1 MKLRTVEYDE
11 STNVIKLI
19 DQRDLPHKLN
29 YITCHDSEECADL
42 IKKMATRGA
51 GAIGAMAAYGMAQA
65 HRSTCCPGH
74 SKTTRKAY
82 NTLLKARPTA
92 VDLKNAIDFVNES
105 DDPSLAATEFVENI
119 VRDCEEIKRH
129 GAELINR
136 REGILTHCNAG
147 WLAFVEEGTGS
158 ATSPIYGAY
167 DQGKEPFVFVDE
179 TRPRLQGSSLT
190 AWELERYGVNHA
202 IITDNSAASYM
213 ESGCVEKVITGTDRI
228 IAKTGHVFNKIGTYS
243 LAVLAKYHG
252 IPFYIAAPLSTLDR
266 TTTNYKT
273 VKIENR
279 CENEVKHA
287 WGQTLHMEEDIEVSI
302 ANKGSKAYNRAFDVT
317 PPELITGYITPK
329 GVVNCDELSGLH

>member
-11 STNVIKLI
+11 HTNVIKLI
-19 DQRDLPHKLN
+19 DQRELPHKLE
-29 YITCHDSEECADL
+29 YITCDNSEECASL
-42 IKKMATRGA
+42 IKGMATRGA

-65 HRSTCCPGH
+65 YKNCEPIT
-74 SKTTRKAY
+74 KAY
-82 NTLLKARPTA
+82 DTLLGARPTA
-92 VDLKNAIDFVNES
+92 VDLKNAIDFVSKS
-105 DDPSLAATEFVENI
+105 DDPPYAAIEFVGNI
-119 VRDCEEIKRH
+119 VRDCEDIKRY
-129 GAELINR
+129 GAELIKH

-213 ESGCVEKVITGTDRI
+213 ESGCIEKVITGTDRI

-279 CENEVKHA
+279 CESEVKHVR
-287 WGQTLHMEEDIEVSI
+287 GQTLHMEEDIEVSI

-329 GVVNCDELSGLH
+329 GIVSYDELSRLH